1 MLVMS
6 VVGVIAGQAGQAD
19 DGIAVDSHQA
29 CGGAD
34 TTSFLEVSEDRHD
47 LVVGE
52 FAGEEDGPFVLRERL
67 LAGVAAEEAV
77 LAVLSEAIVNRK
89 VPALRCPNAEHR
101 VLGQQKRVKSS
112 IETRHPGWVGEKCQ
126 HTLRCEEDPCY
137 VNPISLGHYLNMALA
152 IFTRFTIT
160 I

>member
-1 MLVMS
+1 MS

-52 FAGEEDGPFVLRERL
+52 FGAEEDGPFVLRERL
-67 LAGVAAEEAV
+67 LAGAAAEEAV
-77 LAVLSEAIVNRK
+77 LALLSEAIVNRK
-89 VPALRCPNAEHR
+89 VSGIALSERRTPRVGAAEACEVFHR
-101 VLGQQKRVKSS
+101 DEAS
-112 IETRHPGWVGEKCQ
+112 WVGRRK
-126 HTLRCEEDPCY
+126 L
-137 VNPISLGHYLNMALA
+137 SA
-152 IFTRFTIT
+152 
-160 I
+160 